1 MTCVSSMWST
11 CCSDVMCVCVTGA
24 VWCFV
29 ELYDLCGWSTCCS
42 DVMCVCVTGAVW
54 CSWSSMTC
62 VFRVHVV
69 VTSCVFVLQV
79 LCGVRWSSMTCVEYM
94 L

>member
-1 MTCVSSMWST
+1 MTCVGP
-11 CCSDVMCVCVTGA
+11 V
-24 VWCFV
+24 
-29 ELYDLCGWSTCCS
+29 WSTCCS

-62 VFRVHVV
+62 V
-69 VTSCVFVLQV
+69 
-79 LCGVRWSSMTCVEYM
+79 EYM

>member
-1 MTCVSSMWST
+1 M
-11 CCSDVMCVCVTGA
+11 
-24 VWCFV
+24 FV
-29 ELYDLCGWSTCCS
+29 ELYDLCVWSTCCS

-62 VFRVHVV
+62 VFSWSSMSTCCSDVMCVCVPGAVWCSWSSMTCVGGVHVV

-79 LCGVRWSSMTCVEYM
+79 MCGVRGA

>member
-1 MTCVSSMWST
+1 MV
-11 CCSDVMCVCVTGA
+11 
-24 VWCFV
+24 FV
-29 ELYDLCGWSTCCS
+29 ELYDLCGRSTCCS

-54 CSWSSMTC
+54 CSWSSI
-62 VFRVHVV
+62 RGVHVV

-79 LCGVRWSSMTCVEYM
+79 LCGVRGA

>member
-1 MTCVSSMWST
+1 M
-11 CCSDVMCVCVTGA
+11 
-24 VWCFV
+24 FV
-29 ELYDLCGWSTCCS
+29 ELYDLCVWSTCCS

-62 VFRVHVV
+62 VGGVHVVVTSCVWSTCVTGAVWCSWSSMTYVGGVHVV

-79 LCGVRWSSMTCVEYM
+79 LCGVRGA

>member
-1 MTCVSSMWST
+1 MV
-11 CCSDVMCVCVTGA
+11 
-24 VWCFV
+24 FV

-42 DVMCVCVTGAVW
+42 DVMCVCVPGAVW

-62 VFRVHVV
+62 VGGVHVV

-79 LCGVRWSSMTCVEYM
+79 MCGVRGA